1 MFNLAG
7 VMSKTGMS
15 LACIEGR
22 TPTKTRPR
30 NKSDDCGAGRRSN
43 QSQMPVA
50 ENTSHIAAIAARGL
64 RMSGPPFS
72 APVL

>member
-7 VMSKTGMS
+7 VLTNTGMS

-22 TPTKTRPR
+22 MSTETHPR
-30 NKSDDCGAGRRSN
+30 NKSDDGGAGWRSN
-43 QSQMPVA
+43 QSQTPVA
-50 ENTSHIAAIAARGL
+50 ENTSHIAAMAARGL